1 MKIIMIIK
9 YILNLILILFLFNC
23 TSSPRYGSGD
33 YLPKNNSTSKISK
46 NFKNKKILIGE
57 SSYYADDFHGKITAN
72 GETYDMYGLTAA
84 HKTLPLN
91 TIIKVTNLSNKK
103 TAILRINDRGPYAKG
118 RILDCSYGAAIKL
131 GFLDQGV
138 TRVKI
143 EVIEWGDNKYMK
155 RKDQ

>member
-1 MKIIMIIK
+1 MKIIMNNK

-33 YLPKNNSTSKISK
+33 YVPKNNSTSKISK

>member
-1 MKIIMIIK
+1 MKIIIINK
-9 YILNLILILFLFNC
+9 YILYLILILFLFNC

-103 TAILRINDRGPYAKG
+103 TAILRVNDRGPYAKG

-155 RKDQ
+155 RRDQ

>member
-1 MKIIMIIK
+1 MINK
-9 YILNLILILFLFNC
+9 YILYIILILFLFNC

>member
-1 MKIIMIIK
+1 MKIIIINK
-9 YILNLILILFLFNC
+9 YILHLILILFLFNC
-23 TSSPRYGSGD
+23 TSSPRYGSGN

-103 TAILRINDRGPYAKG
+103 TAILRVNDRGPYAKG

>member
-1 MKIIMIIK
+1 MNNK

>member
-1 MKIIMIIK
+1 MKIIMNNK

>member
-1 MKIIMIIK
+1 MIIK

>member
-1 MKIIMIIK
+1 MKIIMINK
-9 YILNLILILFLFNC
+9 YILYLILILFLFNC

-33 YLPKNNSTSKISK
+33 YVPKNNSTSKISK

>member
-1 MKIIMIIK
+1 MKIIMINK
-9 YILNLILILFLFNC
+9 YILYLILILFLFNC

>member
-1 MKIIMIIK
+1 MINK

>member
-1 MKIIMIIK
+1 MKIIMINK